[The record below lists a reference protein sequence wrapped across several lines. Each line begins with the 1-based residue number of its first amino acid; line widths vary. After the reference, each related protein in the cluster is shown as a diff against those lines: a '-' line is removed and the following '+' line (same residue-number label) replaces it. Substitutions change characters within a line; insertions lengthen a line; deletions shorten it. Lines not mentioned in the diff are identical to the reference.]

1 MRFSDELS
9 DYSGVFEA
17 DVRDSIVSLLKLAL
31 CILIL

>member
-1 MRFSDELS
+1 MSYRITS
-9 DYSGVFEA
+9 YSGVSEA